1 MFMAVLWPR
10 YNWLHHLSCPFLS
23 LFLTHYRHP
32 LPPFLPVASKDSDT
46 IAERIINHYKG
57 KRCEYMDVEWV
68 TRPNEEHLDRSA
80 IMAYG
85 NQADLNL
92 YIITSA
98 LLQRLFCLRKIKM
111 ESMKRAKFQF
121 QKAIDN
127 QSLFFVASDV
137 VMILFRIIWFVMA
150 KEIRGAQVR

>member
-1 MFMAVLWPR
+1 
-10 YNWLHHLSCPFLS
+10 
-23 LFLTHYRHP
+23 
-32 LPPFLPVASKDSDT
+32 
-46 IAERIINHYKG
+46 
-57 KRCEYMDVEWV
+57 MDVEWV

-85 NQADLNL
+85 NQAHLNL

-98 LLQRLFCLRKIKM
+98 LLQRLSCLRKIKM

-150 KEIRGAQVR
+150 KEIQGAQVR